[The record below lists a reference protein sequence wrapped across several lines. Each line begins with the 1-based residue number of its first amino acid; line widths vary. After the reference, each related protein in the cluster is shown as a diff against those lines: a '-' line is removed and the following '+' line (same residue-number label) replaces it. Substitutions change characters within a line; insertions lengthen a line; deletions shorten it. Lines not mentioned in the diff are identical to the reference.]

1 MKNPISL
8 NESDV
13 RIKTDIKNFSK
24 NDYGFKKYERTGEL
38 DFDLRFVSSSMK
50 HRERIDHDPSENE
63 RD

>member
-1 MKNPISL
+1 MITVLKNTKEIR
-8 NESDV
+8 
-13 RIKTDIKNFSK
+13 RI
-24 NDYGFKKYERTGEL
+24 GEL